1 MSKIWVIKTGLLAI
15 LALLVITLG
24 FGTAGAEQDE
34 LWEAKYFNNT
44 GFGGGPVVKRQESEI
59 NYNWGEG
66 SPAPGINDDYF
77 SVEWK
82 RKIYLPAGTYR
93 FTATMDDG
101 MQVWVAGQKIINS
114 WYDSQVHSV
123 SADIQLPDGDHDVH
137 VKYYEAGGGA
147 IARLTWIGLPRPVP
161 EVISHWRGEYF
172 NNMFLYPPA
181 STVRDDP
188 EINFDWGYNSP
199 IPGTIQENHVSIRWT
214 RSVQFSPGRYRF
226 SVTTD
231 DGVRL
236 WVNNVLLIDQWQDQ
250 GATTYEADI
259 QLPGGLI
266 PVKMEYYENRDLAS
280 ARLSWSP
287 TGGIQPPP
295 PPDTGG
301 GQTAMVIAYW
311 LNVRWGPGVGYG
323 IITTISRGTVV
334 GLTHRNPA
342 GTWARIILPS
352 GATGWVNASYLQS
365 TIPVSTLPVLTG

>member
-1 MSKIWVIKTGLLAI
+1 MKTGF
-15 LALLVITLG
+15 LALFFVLVISLG
-24 FGTAGAEQDE
+24 AGSAGAEEDE
-34 LWEAKYFNNT
+34 FWEAKYFNNT
-44 GFGGGPVVKRQESEI
+44 GFGGGFVVKRQESEI
-59 NYNWGEG
+59 NYDWGEG
-66 SPAPGINDDYF
+66 SPVKGVNEDFF

-82 RKIYLPAGTYR
+82 RKIHFPAGTYR

-147 IARLTWIGLPRPVP
+147 IARFSWIRLPVLAP
-161 EVISHWRGEYF
+161 EVISNWRGEYF

-181 STVRDDP
+181 SILRDDP

-199 IPGTIQENHVSIRWT
+199 VPGTIQEDHISIRWT
-214 RSVQFSPGRYRF
+214 RSVQVSPGWYRF

-236 WVNNVLLIDQWQDQ
+236 WVNNVSLIDQWHDQ
-250 GATTYEADI
+250 GALTYEADI
-259 QLPGGLI
+259 QLPDGLI
-266 PVKMEYYENRDLAS
+266 PIKMEYYENKDLAS
-280 ARLSWSP
+280 ARLSWTLSSEVQP
-287 TGGIQPPP
+287 SPPP
-295 PPDTGG
+295 STGG
-301 GQTAMVIAYW
+301 GQSAMVTAYW

-334 GLTHRNPA
+334 GLTHRNHSS
-342 GTWARIILPS
+342 TWVQIVLPS
-352 GATGWVNASYLQS
+352 GVAGWVNASYLQS
-365 TIPVSTLPVLTG
+365 SIPVSTLPVWTG